1 MMTSRT
7 LRRESGFTLVELLV
21 VIAIVGVLVAL
32 LLPAIQAAREAARR
46 NECMNNL
53 KQVGVAVQSCY
64 DIQRTFPAGRDGG
77 DDFSTSW
84 AFRLLPFME
93 ELNIFKSRAPKSPSR
108 APENA
113 TAMRTPVP
121 GYYCPTRRQPAADRD
136 FAPKAD
142 AQKVPAAAA
151 GGDYAANAGADS
163 APYGQ
168 ADGPI
173 PSVNPEVAG
182 PNFTRSRI
190 AARHV
195 TDGLSKT
202 MAVGERHLPPPR
214 DDVEPELVSTY
225 QGDTAF
231 FCGDLPETVLR
242 TAKDGLAAGE
252 DDSSNKKF
260 GSSHPGV
267 CNFVFLDGHVQ
278 PIATEFDNSNTAA
291 FVGNRRWKRCFGRSV
306 VPTGGGAMIGESRA

>member
-1 MMTSRT
+1 MRSRR
-7 LRRESGFTLVELLV
+7 LRAEPGFTLVELLV

-32 LLPAIQAAREAARR
+32 LLPAIQAARESARR
-46 NECMNNL
+46 NECVNNL
-53 KQVGVAVQSCY
+53 KQVGLAVQSCH
-64 DIQRTFPAGRDGG
+64 DTQRTFPAGRDGG

-93 ELNIFKSRAPKSPSR
+93 ELSIFKSRAPKSPSR

-121 GYYCPTRRQPAADRD
+121 GYYCPTRREPAADRD
-136 FAPKAD
+136 FAPKPGFE
-142 AQKVPAAAA
+142 QVSAAAA
-151 GGDYAANAGADS
+151 GGDYAANAGAAS
-163 APYGQ
+163 ASYGL
-168 ADGPI
+168 ADGPM
-173 PSVNPEVAG
+173 PSVDPEVAG
-182 PNFTRSRI
+182 PIFTRSRI

-202 MAVGERHLPPPR
+202 IAVGERHLPPPR
-214 DDVEPELVSTY
+214 GDVAPEMVSTF

-231 FCGDLPETVLR
+231 FCGDMPQTVMR

-252 DDSSNKKF
+252 DDTSSDKF
-260 GSSHPGV
+260 GSLHPSV

-278 PIATEFDNSNTAA
+278 SIATEFDVVMLQHLSAIGD
-291 FVGNRRWKRCFGRSV
+291 GNV
-306 VPTGGGAMIGESRA
+306 VSAEL